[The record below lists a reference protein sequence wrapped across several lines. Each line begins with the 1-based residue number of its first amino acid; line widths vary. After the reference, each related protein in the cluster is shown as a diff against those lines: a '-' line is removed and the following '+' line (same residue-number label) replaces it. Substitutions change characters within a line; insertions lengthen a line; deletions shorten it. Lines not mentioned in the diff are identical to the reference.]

1 MSKVYR
7 RCCGMD
13 VHKETVVVCLLP
25 PDGESGETVR
35 KIFGTFRNELARMRG
50 WFKQKKVTHIAMES
64 TGVYWM
70 PIWNV
75 LDEHGFQL
83 LLANPAQVKALQGRK
98 SDQRDAQRIAEF
110 LQDERLDGS
119 FVPPREIRELRQM
132 LRHRQSLLEQG
143 NEVHNLIRDFA
154 GDSKFQVVQRG
165 DRFNGIE

>member
-25 PDGESGETVR
+25 PDGEAGETVR

-50 WFKQKKVTHIAMES
+50 WFKQNKITHIAMES

-83 LLANPAQVKALQGRK
+83 LLVNPGGCKKDCVNDVFEKENRRT
-98 SDQRDAQRIAEF
+98 SC
-110 LQDERLDGS
+110 
-119 FVPPREIRELRQM
+119 
-132 LRHRQSLLEQG
+132 
-143 NEVHNLIRDFA
+143 
-154 GDSKFQVVQRG
+154 
-165 DRFNGIE
+165 